1 MIISNQKA
9 KVDELCIN
17 AHSYMIVGINII
29 LLYYT
34 TAAIQLLQLSN
45 QMYLE
50 IFQHVIFSFHSKSV
64 GTTIMIVAKAI

>member
-50 IFQHVIFSFHSKSV
+50 NFQHVIFSFHSKSV